1 MGTMRFLKQQVV
13 KEETNTESP
22 ARKIKL
28 YLKNCSVY
36 TFEFNQVE
44 YKYFYTLNNNLCI
57 SDQSRLHPSVYQ
69 KIPLKYFLFLE
80 Y

>member
-28 YLKNCSVY
+28 YLKIVQFRRLN
-36 TFEFNQVE
+36 TNFNLVE
-44 YKYFYTLNNNLCI
+44 YKYFYTFNNNFCI
-57 SDQSRLHPSVYQ
+57 LWPLSKVDYFPSLYK
-69 KIPLKYFLFLE
+69 KI
-80 Y
+80 